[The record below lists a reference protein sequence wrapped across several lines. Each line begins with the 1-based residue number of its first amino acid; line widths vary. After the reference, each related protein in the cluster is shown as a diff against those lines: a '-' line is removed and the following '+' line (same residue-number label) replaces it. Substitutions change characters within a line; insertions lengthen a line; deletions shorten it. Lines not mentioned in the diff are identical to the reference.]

1 MTTFIYEP
9 IMVGHCPT
17 FALWISR
24 LARAN
29 GESTVLYLADS
40 ILESEALEPNIALA
54 REAGVEIRSAGGEGE
69 HYTHDAGRIAADWY
83 TNQRETSPGDRLIV
97 PTVDL
102 MLKSGHVPT
111 PPPDVSLD
119 IIVHQPGSEVGLIPP
134 WAMLRRGRTGLRRI
148 KGVRK
153 REAILKSIPANHTF
167 VIDPHE
173 FLGPGKRRFMRRFG
187 SLDPRLLP
195 IGTLNTEGY
204 EPTPS
209 ARRALGL
216 PAEGPML
223 VIVGSIGRGDGKG
236 RSVLQ
241 RAWSEVRR
249 SVPNATLAV
258 LGDSIDTRKIDN
270 DATAT
275 DEGNGVFRLA
285 RVLSQPDMLGIASEG
300 SAVWAVRDRVE
311 GMSSIADM
319 ALHLG
324 RPVIVAK
331 INVSAAWFTPGV
343 GGELIDPG
351 SHRSVARAI
360 LRAFDNSKPGCT
372 PPQTYFDGFE
382 GSVEALAGR
391 RRFTSEDLPARL
403 RNGSASQ

>member
-9 IMVGHCPT
+9 IMVGHCPA

-24 LARAN
+24 LTRAN

-40 ILESEALEPNIALA
+40 ILESTIMKPNIDLA
-54 REAGVEIRSAGGEGE
+54 REAGVEIRSAGLEGE
-69 HYTHDAGRIAADWY
+69 HYTPDAGRIASDWY

-102 MLKSGHVPT
+102 IIKAGYVPT
-111 PPPDVSLD
+111 PSSDVRLD
-119 IIVHQPGSEVGLIPP
+119 IIMHQPGSEVRLVPP
-134 WAMLRRGRTGLRRI
+134 WTMLRRGRTGLRQI
-148 KGVRK
+148 KGIRQ
-153 REAILKSIPANHTF
+153 REHILKSIPANQTF

-173 FLGPGKRRFMRRFG
+173 LLGPGKRRFMRRFG

-209 ARRALGL
+209 ARHALGL
-216 PAEGPML
+216 PTEGPML
-223 VIVGSIGRGDGKG
+223 VIIGSIGNGDSKG

-241 RAWSEVRR
+241 KAWSEVRR
-249 SVPNATLAV
+249 RVPNASLAV
-258 LGDSIDTRKIDN
+258 LGASIDTKKIDN

-275 DEGNGVFRLA
+275 EQGNGVFRLS
-285 RVLSQPDMLGIASEG
+285 RVLSHPELLGIASEG

-311 GMSSIADM
+311 GMSSIADI
-319 ALHLG
+319 ALHFG
-324 RPVIVAK
+324 RPVIVAA
-331 INVSAAWFTPGV
+331 INVSAAWFTPGA
-343 GGELIDPG
+343 GGELVDPG

-360 LRAFDNSKPGCT
+360 LRAFDRSKTQST
-372 PPQTYFDGFE
+372 PPPDSFGGFE
-382 GSVEALAGR
+382 GAVEALSGR

-403 RNGSASQ
+403 RNGSASR